1 LQRRAIRRV
10 FVVPERT
17 DVLFLRLHR
26 LLKLFSL
33 IHTTTIGVLG
43 GGQLGSMLLRSAL
56 DFGFQVAI
64 LDGNPACTS
73 APFVR
78 NFTLAAPTDEEGVYA
93 FGKTQEIVTI
103 EMENVSVAAL
113 ERLEAEGVRVFPQAR
128 VIQMIQDKGV
138 QKNWLLQNGF
148 PTAQGTV
155 LSGKEALSA
164 APITYPMVLKSCRG
178 GYDGQGVMMLRS
190 AADLKQAFEGPSV
203 LEEAIDL
210 HKEISVLVARNE
222 AGEIAVYEPVEMV
235 FKPGKFIL
243 DYQLCPAAGIPEET
257 LRTAED
263 LARSIAQTLE
273 IVGLLAVEMFIDT
286 SGRLLINEMAPRP
299 HNSGHHTI
307 EAVVTSQY
315 EQLLRAICNLPLG
328 STQTLLPSAMVNF
341 LEPDTTNPTLSGNM
355 IDALLKIP
363 GAHLHWYGKSGGKA
377 GRKMGHVT
385 IALPQMEA
393 VQSTMHQVQA
403 VLEMK

>member
-1 LQRRAIRRV
+1 M
-10 FVVPERT
+10 
-17 DVLFLRLHR
+17 
-26 LLKLFSL
+26 
-33 IHTTTIGVLG
+33 LG

-56 DFGFQVAI
+56 DFGFQVSI

-78 NFTLAAPTDEEGVYA
+78 NFTLASPTDEEGVYA
-93 FGKTQEIVTI
+93 FGKTQDIVTI

-113 ERLEAEGVRVFPQAR
+113 DRLEAEGVRVFPQAR
-128 VIQMIQDKGV
+128 VIQMIQDKGI
-138 QKNWLLQNGF
+138 QKDWLLQNGF
-148 PTAQGTV
+148 PTASGTV
-155 LSGKEALSA
+155 ISGKEALLA
-164 APITYPMVLKSCRG
+164 ASITYPMVLKSCRG

-190 AADLKQAFEGPSV
+190 AADLEQAFEGPSV

-257 LRTAED
+257 LRIAED
-263 LARSIAQTLE
+263 LARSIAQKLE

-341 LEPDTTNPTLSGNM
+341 LEPDTTDPNRSGSM

-377 GRKMGHVT
+377 GRKMGHIT
-385 IALPQMEA
+385 IALPQMES
-393 VQSTMHQVQA
+393 VQSMMRQVQA
-403 VLEMK
+403 VLEK

>member
-1 LQRRAIRRV
+1 ML
-10 FVVPERT
+10 
-17 DVLFLRLHR
+17 
-26 LLKLFSL
+26 
-33 IHTTTIGVLG
+33 HTTKIGVLG

-56 DFGFQVAI
+56 DFGFQISI
-64 LDGNPACTS
+64 LDGNAACTS

-78 NFTLAAPTDEEGVYA
+78 NFTLAAPTDEDAVYA
-93 FGKTQEIVTI
+93 FGKAQDIVTI
-103 EMENVSVAAL
+103 EMEAVSVAAL
-113 ERLEAEGVRVFPQAR
+113 ERLEADGVKVFPQAR
-128 VIQMIQDKGV
+128 VIKMIQDKGL
-138 QKNWLLQNGF
+138 QKAWLLEAGF
-148 PTAQGTV
+148 PTAAGKV
-155 LSGKEALSA
+155 VSGKSALLA
-164 APITYPMVLKSCRG
+164 EEITYPMVLKSCRG

-190 AADLKQAFEGPSV
+190 EADLESAFEGESV

-210 HKEISVLVARNE
+210 AKEISVIVARNE
-222 AGEIAVYEPVEMV
+222 NGEIAVYEPVEMV

-243 DYQLCPAAGIPEET
+243 DYQLCPAAGVPETT
-257 LRTAED
+257 LKQAEN
-263 LARSIAQTLE
+263 LARNIAEKLQF
-273 IVGLLAVEMFIDT
+273 VGILAVEMFIDS
-286 SGRLLINEMAPRP
+286 SGNLLVNEMAPRP

-341 LEPDTTNPTLSGNM
+341 LEPDTTDVTLSGKM
-355 IDALLKIP
+355 VDALLQIP

-393 VQSTMHQVQA
+393 VKSTMEEVQS
-403 VLEMK
+403 VLEME

>member
-1 LQRRAIRRV
+1 ML
-10 FVVPERT
+10 
-17 DVLFLRLHR
+17 
-26 LLKLFSL
+26 
-33 IHTTTIGVLG
+33 HTTKIGVLG

-56 DFGFQVAI
+56 DFGFQISI
-64 LDGNPACTS
+64 LDGNAACTS

-78 NFTLAAPTDEEGVYA
+78 NFTLAAPTDEDAVYA
-93 FGKTQEIVTI
+93 FGKAQDIVTI
-103 EMENVSVAAL
+103 EMEAVSVAAL
-113 ERLEAEGVRVFPQAR
+113 ERLEAAGVKVFPQAR
-128 VIQMIQDKGV
+128 VIKMIQDKGL
-138 QKNWLLQNGF
+138 QKAWLLEAGF
-148 PTAQGTV
+148 PTAAGKV
-155 LSGKEALSA
+155 VSGKSALLA
-164 APITYPMVLKSCRG
+164 EEITYPMVLKSCRG

-190 AADLKQAFEGPSV
+190 EADLESAFEGESV

-210 HKEISVLVARNE
+210 AKEISVIVARNE
-222 AGEIAVYEPVEMV
+222 NGEIAVYEPVEMV

-243 DYQLCPAAGIPEET
+243 DYQLCPAAGVPETT
-257 LRTAED
+257 LKQAEN
-263 LARSIAQTLE
+263 LARNIAEKLQF
-273 IVGLLAVEMFIDT
+273 VGILAVEMFIDS
-286 SGRLLINEMAPRP
+286 SGNLLVNEMAPRP

-341 LEPDTTNPTLSGNM
+341 LEPDTTDVTLSGKM
-355 IDALLKIP
+355 VDALLQIP

-393 VQSTMHQVQA
+393 VKSTMEEVQS
-403 VLEMK
+403 VLEME

>member
-1 LQRRAIRRV
+1 ML
-10 FVVPERT
+10 
-17 DVLFLRLHR
+17 
-26 LLKLFSL
+26 
-33 IHTTTIGVLG
+33 HTTKIGVLG

-56 DFGFQVAI
+56 DFGFQISI
-64 LDGNPACTS
+64 LDGNAACTS

-78 NFTLAAPTDEEGVYA
+78 NFTLASPTDEAAVYA
-93 FGKTQEIVTI
+93 FGKDQDIVTI
-103 EMENVSVAAL
+103 EMEAVSVAAL
-113 ERLEAEGVRVFPQAR
+113 ERLEADGVKVFPQAR
-128 VIQMIQDKGV
+128 VIKMIQDKGL
-138 QKNWLLQNGF
+138 QKAWLLEAGF
-148 PTAQGTV
+148 PTAAGKV
-155 LSGKEALSA
+155 ISGKSALLDQKIA
-164 APITYPMVLKSCRG
+164 YPMVLKSCRG

-190 AADLKQAFEGPSV
+190 EADLEGAFEGESV

-210 HKEISVLVARNE
+210 AKEISVIVARNE
-222 AGEIAVYEPVEMV
+222 RGEIAVYEPVEMV

-243 DYQLCPAAGIPEET
+243 DYQLCPAAGVPEKILEE
-257 LRTAED
+257 AEA
-263 LARSIAQTLE
+263 LARQIAEKLQF
-273 IVGLLAVEMFIDT
+273 VGILAVEMFIDS
-286 SGRLLINEMAPRP
+286 SGKLLVNEMAPRP

-341 LEPDTTNPTLSGNM
+341 LEPDTTDVTLSVNI

-385 IALPQMEA
+385 IALPRMEA
-393 VQSTMHQVQA
+393 VKSTMKAVQT
-403 VLEMK
+403 VLEME